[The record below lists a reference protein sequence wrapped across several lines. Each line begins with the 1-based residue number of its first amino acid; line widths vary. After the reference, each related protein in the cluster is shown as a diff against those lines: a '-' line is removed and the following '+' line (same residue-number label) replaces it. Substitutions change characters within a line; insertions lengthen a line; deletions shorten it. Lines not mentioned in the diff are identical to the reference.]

1 MTAVGYCIQ
10 NLSAVANWVAKQR
23 WTFLEIP
30 AVPAADAVQ
39 PKWCWRRHRAREYQM
54 LRGNMAYA
62 KNAEAPLSRYTQYDK
77 RQMLRRVND
86 FRRPHVVGIL
96 GVGGR

>member
-39 PKWCWRRHRAREYQM
+39 PKWCWRRHRAR
-54 LRGNMAYA
+54 GIA
-62 KNAEAPLSRYTQYDK
+62 
-77 RQMLRRVND
+77 
-86 FRRPHVVGIL
+86 HVVHRLPRASGKRPTGKSAPTLCIDCCVPL
-96 GVGGR
+96 RK